1 MQRTTPEQL
10 AALEHALA
18 QNPHDLPLLSQLAN
32 ALVNAQRPADAL
44 PLFARAFALLPND
57 PRLLNDRALAL
68 TALGRFD
75 DARADLA
82 AALQQNPA
90 FVPAHN
96 NLANLLIMMGRHEEA
111 ITHCDIALLLDP
123 DHASA
128 KRNRAIAHLSL
139 GNFAEG
145 RDDYDRACTSF
156 PDTPLP
162 PPLGRATL
170 EWTGQPLAN
179 KTLLL
184 LTTRHGLGDTLQF
197 LRFVPQLKSQNAHIL
212 LQCASPLLDLL
223 QNAPGIDEIIPHTAP
238 LPPADYYLHLVSL
251 LRVLNIDLYNIPIP
265 NFSANPA
272 LTTRWRTH
280 LEQLRKP
287 HHKLIGI
294 AWQGNP
300 YHQWDQ
306 FRSAPLRE
314 FLPLT
319 KLPNVQLVSL
329 QRGPGTEQIEPFQQ
343 LTNGALTIPPTTAQS
358 ESIHLADAAAIVSN
372 LDAIVTVDTFNAHL
386 AASLGKPVLLALST
400 VCDWRWMTERD
411 DTPWYPTMRLFRQ
424 KNLNNW
430 PELFERIAEHLPTNP
445 PK

>member
-1 MQRTTPEQL
+1 MQRTPPEQL

-18 QNPHDLPLLSQLAN
+18 QSPHDLPILSQLAN
-32 ALVNAQRPADAL
+32 ALVNAQRSAEAL

-82 AALQQNPA
+82 AALQKNPA

-96 NLANLLIMMGRHEEA
+96 NLANLLIMMAHHEEA

-128 KRNRAIAHLSL
+128 RRNRAIAHLSL
-139 GNFAEG
+139 GHFAEG

-156 PDTPLP
+156 PDTPP
-162 PPLGRATL
+162 PPPPII

-197 LRFVPQLKSQNAHIL
+197 LRFIPQLKSQNAHIL
-212 LQCASPLLDLL
+212 IQCASPLLDLL
-223 QNAPGIDEIIPHTAP
+223 KNTPGVDEVIPHTAP
-238 LPPADYYLHLVSL
+238 LPPADFYLHLVSL
-251 LRVLNIDLYNIPIP
+251 LRVLNIDLHNIPAP

-272 LTTRWRTH
+272 LITH
-280 LEQLRKP
+280 WHTKLEQLRKP
-287 HHKLIGI
+287 NHKLIGI

-306 FRSAPLRE
+306 FRSAPLTE

-319 KLPNVQLVSL
+319 QLKNIQLIPL
-329 QRGPGTEQIEPFQQ
+329 QRGPGTEQIAPFQK
-343 LTNGALTIPPTTAQS
+343 LTNHALTIPPTSTAKS
-358 ESIHLADAAAIVSN
+358 ESAHLADAAATISN
-372 LDAIVTVDTFNAHL
+372 LDAIFTVDTFNAHL

-400 VCDWRWMTERD
+400 VCDWRWMTHRED
-411 DTPWYPTMRLFRQ
+411 SPWYPTMHLFRQ

-430 PELFERIAEHLPTNP
+430 PELFERISHHLRTAFS
-445 PK
+445 K